1 MPAWKLKKKFFL
13 SNDLKQNRKKEWC
26 PTLLIS
32 WLNCI
37 FSFVVTN
44 LTVNVNVSIAIRSA
58 LKLHIEKEKL
68 FLKILTP
75 KNDEEK
81 ETLSNW
87 KIMK

>member
-1 MPAWKLKKKFFL
+1 MSYIA
-13 SNDLKQNRKKEWC
+13 NQ
-26 PTLLIS
+26 LIKMYIQ
-32 WLNCI
+32 LCCCK
-37 FSFVVTN
+37 VAN

-81 ETLSNW
+81 ETLSN
-87 KIMK
+87 